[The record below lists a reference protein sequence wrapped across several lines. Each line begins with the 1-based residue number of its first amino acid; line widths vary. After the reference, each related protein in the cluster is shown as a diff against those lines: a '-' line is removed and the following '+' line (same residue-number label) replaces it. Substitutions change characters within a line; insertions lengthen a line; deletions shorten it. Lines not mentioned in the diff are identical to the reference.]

1 MLKRLGQNISNIRKR
16 KKIPLEKF
24 AWDIE
29 VARSYLYKIE
39 QGEANPTMSTLIKIA
54 RGLNVKVKELIDF

>member
-1 MLKRLGQNISNIRKR
+1 MLKRLGQNISSIRKR

-39 QGEANPTMSTLIKIA
+39 QGEANPTMNTLIKIA
-54 RGLNVKVKELIDF
+54 KGLNVKVKELIDF

>member
-1 MLKRLGQNISNIRKR
+1 VLKRLGQNISIIRKR
-16 KKIPLEKF
+16 NKIPLEKF

-39 QGEANPTMSTLIKIA
+39 QGEANPTMDIIIKIA
-54 RGLNVKVKELIDF
+54 KGLNVKVKELINF